1 MTHACSRF
9 QALAR
14 HWRRPWCAGR
24 ALAWLPLCLFA
35 LSWLGCRDYFV
46 LRRQLT
52 QPAASS
58 ALDHGS
64 PYLKAHLRDGGV
76 LVFKQWVVNDS
87 LRQVMGRAARYNARR
102 DLLGR
107 GQQAQ
112 PLDSVV
118 LLETNTLEV
127 YSGTAVLRVMA
138 GMYLVGDML
147 CAAAPKL
154 CFGSCPTFYSLDG
167 PEPVLQAEGFS
178 ASISPCL
185 EASDLDALCRPH
197 GLPAE
202 LVLEVR
208 NEALETHAIRWA
220 DLVLVPRRP
229 GEEIFKDTA
238 GVFWAG
244 SELEAPLSGVELDAG
259 TRSTLAGKDGQEW
272 TEPADSLDLGA
283 RRHLELD
290 FARPSDGR
298 LGLAVCGRQSLLTTF
313 VFYQAL
319 AWMGTKAGD
328 CLAALER
335 GDLRWTGTLNHLA
348 EIRVN
353 VWDGRTW
360 REAGTL
366 SEVGPLA
373 LDEHLVLLP
382 DLPASPDG
390 RVRVRLDF
398 TRGAWRLDR
407 VALASVAPAAPATR
421 LSPDT
426 VTRGG
431 APAPAALSAL
441 LDPQRLLTTE
451 PGDAYRLHYR
461 VPAELADAAAFL
473 DNRGWYLEWMREAW
487 LREEN
492 PRQLARLLRRPGRAL
507 RELAPAYKAV
517 EAEMDDIFWNSR
529 YAR

>member
-1 MTHACSRF
+1 MTRACSRL

-14 HWRRPWCAGR
+14 PCRPQCAGS

-46 LRRQLT
+46 LHRQLT
-52 QPAASS
+52 QPAASA

-76 LVFKQWVVNDS
+76 LVFDQWAVSDS
-87 LRQVMGRAARYNARR
+87 LRLVTGRATRYNARR

-107 GQQAQ
+107 GQQAL

-138 GMYLVGDML
+138 GIYLAGDML

-154 CFGSCPTFYSLDG
+154 CFGSCPTFYTLDG

-178 ASISPCL
+178 ASVSPCL

-197 GLPAE
+197 RLPAE

-208 NEALETHAIRWA
+208 NEALETHAIRRA
-220 DLVLVPRRP
+220 DLILVPCRP
-229 GEEIFKDTA
+229 GEEIFKDSA
-238 GVFWAG
+238 GAFWAG
-244 SELEAPLSGVELDAG
+244 RESEGPLSGDGLDAHG
-259 TRSTLAGKDGQEW
+259 VSNLAEKDGREW
-272 TEPADSLDLGA
+272 TEPADSLDLGV
-283 RRHLELD
+283 RRSLELA
-290 FARPSDGR
+290 FWQPPSER
-298 LGLAVCGRQSLLTTF
+298 LGLAICGRQSLLTTF

-319 AWMGTKAGD
+319 AWMGSRAGD

-335 GDLRWTGTLNHLA
+335 GDLRWTGTFNHLA
-348 EIRVN
+348 EIRVSA
-353 VWDGRTW
+353 WDGRAW

-366 SEVGPLA
+366 FEVGPLA
-373 LDEHLVLLP
+373 QDEHLVLLP

-390 RVRVRLDF
+390 QVRVRLEF

-407 VALASVAPAAPATR
+407 VALAAVAPAAPATH
-421 LSPDT
+421 LPPSL

-431 APAPAALSAL
+431 APAPAALADL

-461 VPAELADAAAFL
+461 VPAGWADAAAFL
-473 DNRGWYLEWMREAW
+473 DSRGWYLEWMREAW

-507 RELAPAYKAV
+507 RELAPAFKAV
-517 EAEMDDIFWNSR
+517 EAEMDEIFWHSR